1 MIIMYTNANCDLY
14 MEYFC
19 FYHKVL
25 PLPLLVKYVITRGIV
40 YLKHKV
46 HFVIIA
52 DGMRQ
57 SACKISRIYLAFSSK
72 YNFRKCN
79 IPMSHHVCLS
89 VGSRLFGWSVIIS
102 KRAEN
107 NTSMLQLEHL
117 FKLNTKW
124 TYNFTIA
131 NKRVYHQYTNQQS
144 DMWCWEKLNF
154 NFHHKCFYKIADL
167 VTF

>member
-19 FYHKVL
+19 FYHKGL
-25 PLPLLVKYVITRGIV
+25 PLSLLVKYVITRGIV

-46 HFVIIA
+46 NFVSIA

-124 TYNFTIA
+124 TYNFAIA
-131 NKRVYHQYTNQQS
+131 NNSYKQTCISSVHQPAIGHVVLR
-144 DMWCWEKLNF
+144 EVKLQF
-154 NFHHKCFYKIADL
+154 PPQML
-167 VTF
+167 L

>member
-25 PLPLLVKYVITRGIV
+25 PLPLLVKYVITKGIV

-72 YNFRKCN
+72 YNFRKCS

-102 KRAEN
+102 KRAES

-131 NKRVYHQYTNQQS
+131 SNSYKQTCRSSVNQPAIGHVVLR
-144 DMWCWEKLNF
+144 EVKLQF
-154 NFHHKCFYKIADL
+154 PPQML
-167 VTF
+167 L